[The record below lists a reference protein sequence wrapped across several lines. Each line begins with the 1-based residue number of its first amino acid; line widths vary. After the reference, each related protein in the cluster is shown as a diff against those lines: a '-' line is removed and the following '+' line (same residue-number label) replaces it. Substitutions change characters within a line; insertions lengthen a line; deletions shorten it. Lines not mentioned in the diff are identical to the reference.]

1 MSNDPTQQSVID
13 VIYAHARALSGV
25 GTPDAAGPVV
35 PARPAA
41 ACVLWRTAAVPA
53 GFEIY
58 MVQRAAS
65 LAFMGGFWTFPGG
78 AVDPGDAGFEAA
90 AARELA
96 EEVGVELGDAVGG
109 LVEGGRWITPAFS
122 PLRFDTRYFLAELP
136 AGAAPD
142 WRRSGG
148 ELSDGAW
155 ASPSQILER
164 WNSGDWLVPAPVV
177 RTIGALRPGLAG
189 ASARLVHAAAIDNVA
204 PRSFDLM
211 PGISLSPLRT
221 PTLPPAT
228 LTNCCLFGTGEM
240 IAIDPASP
248 YPDEQ
253 QALDEAL
260 ESLAA
265 AGRQV
270 VEIWLTHHHRD
281 HVGGAVHLSERL
293 GIPIAAHRETIDRL
307 AGQVPITR
315 VLDDGDSRELGGP
328 SPRRVRAVFTP
339 GHAPGHLCFLEEE
352 TGVMAAGDMVAGIG
366 TILIDPSEGDM
377 IAYLASLR
385 RMRELAPRVLL
396 PAHGGAISA
405 VIEKLDGYV
414 KHRLWREAR
423 VIEALREH
431 GSSRSSELVARVY
444 ADVSPALF
452 PLAERSLLAHLD
464 KLVAEGIATSADGS
478 FRLRAPLL

>member
-1 MSNDPTQQSVID
+1 MSNDPTHQSVID
-13 VIYAHARALSGV
+13 VIYAHARALAGD
-25 GTPDAAGPVV
+25 GTPDEVGPVV

-41 ACVLWRTAAVPA
+41 ACVLWRNAPVPE
-53 GFEIY
+53 GVEIY

-90 AARELA
+90 GARELA
-96 EEVGVELGDAVGG
+96 EEVGVEGLGG
-109 LVEGGRWITPAFS
+109 LVDGGRWITPAFS
-122 PLRFDTRYFLAELP
+122 PLRFDTRYFLVELP
-136 AGAAPD
+136 AGAAAD
-142 WRRSGG
+142 WQCSGG
-148 ELSDGAW
+148 ELADGAW

-164 WNSGDWLVPAPVV
+164 WASGTWLVPAPVV
-177 RTIGALRPGLAG
+177 RAIEALRPGLEG
-189 ASARLVHAAAIDNVA
+189 ASARLVHAAAIENDA

-228 LTNCCLFGTGEM
+228 HTNCYLFGTGEM

-253 QALDEAL
+253 RALDEAL
-260 ESLAA
+260 DALAA
-265 AGRQV
+265 AGRHV

-281 HVGGAVHLSERL
+281 HVGGAMHLSERL
-293 GIPIAAHRETIDRL
+293 GVPIAAHRETIERL

-315 VLDDGDSRELGGP
+315 VLDDGDSRDLRGP

-352 TGVMAAGDMVAGIG
+352 TGVMAAGDMVAGVG

-377 IAYLASLR
+377 SAYLASLR
-385 RMRELAPRVLL
+385 RMRELGPRVLL
-396 PAHGGAISA
+396 PAHGVAISA
-405 VIEKLDGYV
+405 VAEKLDGYV
-414 KHRLWREAR
+414 EHRLWREAR

-431 GSSRSSELVARVY
+431 GPASSTELVAWVY

-464 KLVAEGIATSADGS
+464 KLLAEGIATRAAGNL
-478 FRLRAPLL
+478 FGALCAPLL